1 MSPPYWTRGVAGH
14 SDDSCSNEGGPVDIY
29 LPVPK
34 RSFVVMPAPSSLIKE
49 ETETKVLKYMCQL
62 APSLD
67 SSSQLL
73 PDEVSGYTCLCLR
86 LCNPL
91 YLITGS
97 FESSFQSMDL
107 MNCN

>member
-49 ETETKVLKYMCQL
+49 ETETKVLKVC
-62 APSLD
+62 PR
-67 SSSQLL
+67 
-73 PDEVSGYTCLCLR
+73 G
-86 LCNPL
+86 
-91 YLITGS
+91 
-97 FESSFQSMDL
+97 
-107 MNCN
+107 